1 MANKTINPFFFRPD
15 HVSILSG
22 EEEAVYA
29 WLACQLSLGRSFQ
42 VYVGRRRF
50 DLYAQSYL
58 DFGQQLP
65 HPADDVSK
73 FQDDDVSRKVVGT
86 GDPAECERVLT
97 QVLDPVGGLC
107 SPTPCSIR
115 DRYQPAVGSMGFY
128 GISAFLYAPNNLGA
142 IEDDQ
147 TLNIT
152 KLRRNAWKH
161 CNRSL
166 EQFKAESDGKAD
178 FASNDCLLG
187 LFIPLLLTRSL
198 GIPEDST
205 AVKLAKQIEGE
216 RVDWALGAMLQELS
230 MAFMDDLETSINCRP
245 GNTPVTPLQ

>member
-1 MANKTINPFFFRPD
+1 MPYIKHDASESVHFAL
-15 HVSILSG
+15 LS
-22 EEEAVYA
+22 
-29 WLACQLSLGRSFQ
+29 
-42 VYVGRRRF
+42 
-50 DLYAQSYL
+50 
-58 DFGQQLP
+58 
-65 HPADDVSK
+65 DDVSK

-245 GNTPVTPLQ
+245 GNTPVTPVTRKASGGSQPLRLSLTCLGPLLIVMLAVQNCL